1 MTGANGAHRTM
12 LFSTL
17 GVDRNGLLALPAAN
31 SAIYLARTVGPKL
44 SLTLPAPA
52 QAVGRFVSV
61 RRVDDGGRV
70 LISSG
75 AAPLEGGRELRARDG
90 NSDVIAL
97 DERWD
102 WVTFVTDGTSWFV
115 FESGH

>member
-1 MTGANGAHRTM
+1 MN
-12 LFSTL
+12 
-17 GVDRNGLLALPAAN
+17 RNGPLALPASN
-31 SAIYLARTVGPKL
+31 SAIYLATTTGPKL
-44 SLTLPAPA
+44 SLALPAPS
-52 QAVGRFVSV
+52 QALGRFISV
-61 RRVDDGGRV
+61 RRIDSGGRV

-75 AAPLEGGRELRARDG
+75 AAPLEGGREIRARDG

-97 DERWD
+97 DAQWD